1 MRELPGELATRPA
14 GQPMVR
20 RLRMALFG
28 GGVLGELPARVR
40 RAIDEQEARSEIL
53 VCWVQYVAIATFG
66 VLYWLAPKAF
76 PPEVPF
82 EPVPMALGA
91 YALFTG
97 LRLHLA
103 LRRRLRPWFLSL
115 SVVVDIGLLMVV
127 VWSFHL
133 QYQAPP
139 GIYVKAPTFMYAF
152 ILIALRALRF
162 DGSYVLLAGIAAA
175 LGWAALVGFA
185 LLDPRTAITHD
196 YRAYM
201 MSYDILLGAEFDKIV
216 SVLMVS
222 AIIAFALHRAR
233 MLLVSAVRE
242 EQAASELSRFVAPE
256 VADRIRMA
264 EVGVAPGQGVVREG
278 AVLFADLRGFTPL
291 STRLTPSET
300 IALLG
305 EWQAL
310 VVPLVQGHGGSIDK
324 YLGDGIMGSFGAARQ
339 TETPAADALRTIE
352 EILERGEAW
361 RAERTARGL
370 PAPAIGLAA
379 ATGPMLFGAVGYGDR
394 LEYTVIGE
402 PVNFAAKL
410 EKHTKTELVRALCPV
425 ATLELAK
432 AQGHR
437 PAGRCET
444 RPGRRI
450 EGVAEP
456 VDLVVLG

>member
-1 MRELPGELATRPA
+1 MKITRHQAGPVEAPSGLRERLHGLVGPA
-14 GQPMVR
+14 GT
-20 RLRMALFG
+20 
-28 GGVLGELPARVR
+28 GELPDRVR
-40 RAIDEQEARSEIL
+40 RAIALQEGQSEVL
-53 VCWVQYVAIATFG
+53 VCWVQYSAIATFA

-76 PPEVPF
+76 PPDVPF
-82 EPVPMALGA
+82 EPVPLALAA

-103 LRRRLRPWFLSL
+103 LRRRLSPWFLSL
-115 SVVVDIGLLMVV
+115 SVVVDISVLMLAI
-127 VWSFHL
+127 WSFHL

-162 DGSYVLLAGIAAA
+162 DGRYVLLAGLATAT
-175 LGWAALVGFA
+175 GWAVLVGFA
-185 LLDPRTAITHD
+185 LLDPRSRITHD

-222 AIIAFALHRAR
+222 LIIALALHRAR
-233 MLLVSAVRE
+233 RLLVSAVRE
-242 EQAASELSRFVAPE
+242 EQAALELSRFVAPE

-264 EVGVAPGQGVVREG
+264 DAGILPGQGVVREG

-291 STRLTPSET
+291 STRLSPDET
-300 IALLG
+300 MALLG
-305 EWQAL
+305 EWQGL
-310 VVPLVQGHGGSIDK
+310 LVPLLQRHGGSIDK
-324 YLGDGIMGSFGAARQ
+324 YLGDGIMASFGAASSSAA
-339 TETPAADALRTIE
+339 PAADALHAID
-352 EILERGEAW
+352 EILANGEAW
-361 RAERTARGL
+361 RAERAARGL

-379 ATGPMLFGAVGYGDR
+379 ATGAMLFGAVGHGDR

-410 EKHTKTELVRALCPV
+410 EKHTKQELVRALCPV
-425 ATLELAK
+425 ETLHAATE
-432 AQGHR
+432 QGYR
-437 PAGRCET
+437 PARPLET
-444 RPGRRI
+444 RARRRI